1 MILQPN
7 EKYEATVKDAYLT
20 ASKNK
25 GTAGIFFAF
34 ETEAGPIEHT
44 AWLTPATAERLK
56 ETLGKCFGTTPEQLQ
71 DEAYL
76 TSLGTHLRGHK
87 LQITTDSDE
96 YNGDERVIVKW
107 MNPAGLRPLRV
118 AGDEVKRFAGLF
130 GGGPVS
136 SPEYT
141 SRASSLE
148 DGITDSDI
156 PF

>member
-1 MILQPN
+1 MSLQPD

-20 ASKNK
+20 TSKTK

-56 ETLGKCFGTTPEQLQ
+56 ETLGKCFGTTPEQLV
-71 DEAYL
+71 DEKYL
-76 TSLGTHLRGHK
+76 TSIGTLWRGEK
-87 LQITTDSDE
+87 VQITTEGDE
-96 YNGDERVIVKW
+96 YNGEERVIVKW
-107 MNPAGLRPLRV
+107 MNPAGFRPARI

-141 SRASSLE
+141 TRASSLD

-156 PF
+156 PY